1 VNREEGVEGVEGV
14 EGCVWTGMGSVIV
27 KGNDSR
33 DDIKGIKGIKDVK
46 DVKDLRGHNI
56 SRHTGNG

>member
-1 VNREEGVEGVEGV
+1 MEGV